1 MPEVRAGGNLSSGYS
16 ANAPQTCVWKNY
28 HIYCTDVQHLLK
40 SILPFLQRIQPQL
53 QRCFFE
59 RHYAGGPHLRVR
71 MCGRPA
77 EVARAEQALLEMT
90 KAHFAAHPSVH
101 QKRYSP
107 EQVKL
112 LLEAENEDIDLQD
125 LSYHVDEAVCRPYE
139 RLQHR
144 LASDAAVHLLEDFL
158 QDSMP
163 LVAAILSSKRPLR
176 VEILRLYF
184 AHALHITGEIPSGC
198 VAYKSHWEGFA
209 SLISQRAII
218 ARIEESYVRDRDA
231 IIRLMLDVQAEYQG
245 RCLSPALGEWE
256 RLSKMYLQKTEE
268 ILRSGQQVTH
278 QPSSVEE
285 VRNAKEKIREK
296 MVVESKFVDALF
308 GDERFLALIRF
319 QPRFLWPRVMT
330 NLLYQTVSATGLPM
344 IEKMSMCYFAHR
356 AAETYWNCD
365 LTEMLEE
372 TIQDVISL
380 HAHRLEDTGA

>member
-1 MPEVRAGGNLSSGYS
+1 
-16 ANAPQTCVWKNY
+16 
-28 HIYCTDVQHLLK
+28 
-40 SILPFLQRIQPQL
+40 
-53 QRCFFE
+53 
-59 RHYAGGPHLRVR
+59 
-71 MCGRPA
+71 
-77 EVARAEQALLEMT
+77 
-90 KAHFAAHPSVH
+90 
-101 QKRYSP
+101 
-107 EQVKL
+107 
-112 LLEAENEDIDLQD
+112 
-125 LSYHVDEAVCRPYE
+125 
-139 RLQHR
+139 
-144 LASDAAVHLLEDFL
+144 
-158 QDSMP
+158 
-163 LVAAILSSKRPLR
+163 VAAILSSKRPLR

-184 AHALHITGEIPSGC
+184 AHALHITGEIPRGC

-245 RCLSPALGEWE
+245 RCLSQDPALREWE

-330 NLLYQTVSATGLPM
+330 NLLYQTVSAAGLPM

-356 AAETYWNCD
+356 AAESYWNCD

-380 HAHRLEDTGA
+380 HAHRLEGTGA